1 MDREYHSV
9 PLIIIWKMIHGKHI
23 PIIIAMSVAILAVA
37 VGVISIFPF
46 INSVKYDR
54 YDKNDFIDANA
65 YQAIFLINDQI
76 YFGHLKNINSDYLI
90 LFDVYYVKIND
101 SGAGQLIKLG
111 IGEPHGPKDEMIINQ
126 DQILFWENLKFDSP
140 VVKTIQSIQSQGK

>member
-1 MDREYHSV
+1 
-9 PLIIIWKMIHGKHI
+9 MIHGKHI